1 MKNKEDLVFSSE
13 LVRVFKNLYK
23 QSLSLGWVGSDQLIT
38 EILRVYSEGLGTD
51 RRLIDFFSPYQQE
64 DIKEAYRIA
73 KKVVDRNTKKFNKIG
88 HSVPVYD
95 KKGLIPGDSGLN
107 EILAEL
113 AVNITPEI
121 GTFQVLNTLFL
132 PWHSERGDVQQE
144 LMEKSAI
151 DWSELG
157 VINGDMTKGIL
168 SDIASQPDAEET
180 EKDDTDYKKRISD
193 LMKFFS
199 GAGAD
204 LGLGSN
210 DEKESG
216 DRRVFSDEVLKEK
229 IITPQTP
236 PNKIFKSELEKFEK
250 AGMHE
255 EINTSDSDPNSTT
268 PFLDKYSVDM
278 TRADKAGKYDPI
290 LGREKELDQLIKILC
305 CRLKNNAVLLGE
317 AGVGKTAV
325 VECLVQ
331 RINQGNVPDKLKNKR
346 VCSLD
351 LNALVSGTKYRGEY
365 EARLQGIIKE
375 VVGNPDII
383 VYIDELHNL
392 IGNGSTSGQGDGAN
406 ILKPY
411 LARGEFQ
418 CIGSTTFG
426 EYRKFVEKD
435 TALKRR
441 FQNIQIDEPDKKET
455 VRILS
460 EISKKYEEFHR
471 VQISQDVLKACVEW
485 SGRYIVDRFFPDKA
499 IDVLD
504 RSSATASLRSSA
516 KEKNDEKAELEKQIE
531 DIKAKKLK
539 AVLDQ
544 DFELAGALRDEQK
557 AKEVDLE
564 NLIETKKKIASKKS
578 NWEEVTIDDVA
589 SEISKI
595 SKVPL
600 DKIRSTDRTKIKNMK
615 KVLESKVIGQG
626 EAVNKILISL
636 QRNIMG
642 FRDENKPIASYLL
655 CGETGTGKSYISKI
669 VAKEFFGSEKSLVRI
684 DCGEFSEG
692 KAGVSKLTGA
702 TPGYVGYDDES
713 ILDQVRKKPFSVLLV
728 DEVDKAAPEVFN
740 IFMNILDEGYCVL
753 GNGERVDFR
762 NTIIIFTGNIG
773 TKELQRNGN
782 GLGFGRAK
790 SPEEKHEEDEAIVK
804 KAIGKF
810 FRPEFLNR
818 LTGTVVF
825 NSLTKGD
832 LEKIFTLEF
841 TKVKARI
848 SKQGYKVNITKTLKD
863 KCIADCDTKFGARDL
878 HRSIARNI
886 EDQLCSIILD
896 SEEDIRNLTLDWKDN
911 KVVLK

>member
-13 LVRVFKNLYK
+13 LVKVFKKLYE
-23 QSLSLGWVGSDQLIT
+23 QSLSLGWIGSDQLIT
-38 EILRVYSEGLGTD
+38 EILRIYSEGLGTD
-51 RRLIDFFSPYQQE
+51 EQLLDFFKPYQPE
-64 DIKEAYRIA
+64 DIKGAYKIA
-73 KKVVDRNTKKFNKIG
+73 QRVVDQNTKKLKKVG
-88 HSVPVYD
+88 HTVPVYNES
-95 KKGLIPGDSGLN
+95 GLIPGDSGLN

-113 AVNITPEI
+113 AVYITPEI
-121 GTFQVLNTLFL
+121 GAYQVLNTLFL

-144 LMEKSAI
+144 LLEKSAI

-157 VINGDMTKGIL
+157 IINGDITKGIL
-168 SDIASQPDAEET
+168 SDDAKKGGTDAEDFVGS
-180 EKDDTDYKKRISD
+180 KAISD
-193 LMKFFS
+193 LMKLFK
-199 GAGAD
+199 
-204 LGLGSN
+204 GST
-210 DEKESG
+210 DKEESG
-216 DRRVFSDEVLKEK
+216 GRVFSDEILKEK

-236 PNKIFKSELEKFEK
+236 PNKIFKGDLEKFEK

-255 EINTSDSDPNSTT
+255 EVNISEPDPSSTT
-268 PFLDKYSVDM
+268 PFLDQYSIDM

-290 LGREKELDQLIKILC
+290 LGRERELDQLIKILC

-331 RINQGNVPDKLKNKR
+331 RINKGNVPDKLKNKR
-346 VCSLD
+346 ICSLD

-435 TALKRR
+435 AALKRR
-441 FQNIQIDEPDKKET
+441 FQNIQIDEPDQKET

-460 EISKKYEEFHR
+460 EISKKYEDFHR
-471 VQISQDVLKACVEW
+471 VRISQDILRACVEW

-504 RSSATASLRSSA
+504 RSSATASLRSST
-516 KEKNDEKAELEKQIE
+516 KEKNNDCLELETIIE
-531 DIKAKKLK
+531 DLKDKKLK
-539 AVLDQ
+539 AVLSQ
-544 DFELAGALRDEQK
+544 DFELAGTLRDEQRT
-557 AKEVDLE
+557 KEADLE
-564 NLIETKKKIASKKS
+564 NLRETKRKFAAKRS

-600 DKIRSTDRTKIKNMK
+600 DKIRSTDRTKIKDMK
-615 KVLESKVIGQG
+615 KVLESKVIGQA

-684 DCGEFSEG
+684 DCGEFTEG

-740 IFMNILDEGYCVL
+740 IFMNILDEGYCIL
-753 GNGERVDFR
+753 GNGEKVDFR

-790 SPEEKHEEDEAIVK
+790 SPEEKHEETEATVK
-804 KAIGKF
+804 KAVGKF

-841 TKVKARI
+841 AKVKARI
-848 SKQGYKVNITKTLKD
+848 SRQGYKVNITKALKD
-863 KCIADCDTKFGARDL
+863 KCISDCDVKFGARDL
-878 HRSIARNI
+878 HRSIAKNI
-886 EDQLCSIILD
+886 EDQLCEIILE
-896 SEEDIRNLTLDWKDN
+896 SEEELKNLTLDWN
-911 KVVLK
+911 GEKVVLK